1 MATADNENIAT
12 NTDEVISQIE
22 EEKEEE
28 QPVNVSK
35 FEYIKIA
42 KQTTSTVVLEWKYN
56 DDKVEDGENPE
67 NPEKVF
73 KIVKLKNRNEW
84 ETISWTRKSICV
96 MKNLEQNT
104 CYSIKILVMIQ
115 MPDQFDVIDSSE
127 VFKVNISK
135 LLMSITQTD
144 QQSPPFS
151 VLHTSYSIT

>member
-1 MATADNENIAT
+1 METVDENINE
-12 NTDEVISQIE
+12 NTDEVTSQIE
-22 EEKEEE
+22 VEKEEE
-28 QPVNVSK
+28 QPINVSK

-56 DDKVEDGENPE
+56 EDKIEDLENPE

-84 ETISWTRKSICV
+84 ETISLTRKSICV

-115 MPDQFDVIDSSE
+115 MADNFDVIDSSD
-127 VFKVNISK
+127 VFKVNINCFHVNNPN
-135 LLMSITQTD
+135 LIAI
-144 QQSPPFS
+144 PIS
-151 VLHTSYSIT
+151 VLHSSYSVA

>member
-1 MATADNENIAT
+1 MATADNENITT
-12 NTDEVISQIE
+12 NTDEITSQIN

-28 QPVNVSK
+28 QPINVSK

-56 DDKVEDGENPE
+56 DDKIEDEENPE

-84 ETISWTRKSICV
+84 ETICWTRKSICV

-127 VFKVNISK
+127 VFKVNI
-135 LLMSITQTD
+135 I
-144 QQSPPFS
+144 
-151 VLHTSYSIT
+151 

>member
-1 MATADNENIAT
+1 METEDNENINE
-12 NTDEVISQIE
+12 NTDEVTSQIE
-22 EEKEEE
+22 VEKEEE
-28 QPVNVSK
+28 QPINVSK

-56 DDKVEDGENPE
+56 EDKIENLENPA

-84 ETISWTRKSICV
+84 ETITLTRKSICV

-115 MPDQFDVIDSSE
+115 MADNFDVIDSSD
-127 VFKVNISK
+127 VFKVNINCFHVNK
-135 LLMSITQTD
+135 PNLITI
-144 QQSPPFS
+144 PIS
-151 VLHTSYSIT
+151 VLHSSYSVA